1 MNKPVQLLRLLRPHH
16 FIKNLFVFIPW
27 LFARRFDAL
36 EELPSLL
43 LIFLLFSLTAGAIYI
58 FNDLCDL
65 EEDRRHPLK
74 KLRPLADGQISGKLA
89 AWFGV
94 LLLFVTMASGFLME
108 WRLGVVLV
116 TYALLNLLYSRWL
129 KRIAFLDI
137 LLVSSGFVLREVA
150 GAWPLEI
157 YISPWLITATYFLTL
172 LIVVTKREMALR
184 VAGLEQ
190 RSSDDNSD
198 RVYTISFLRD
208 LELVLTPMLLVV
220 YVLYTYLRIDSDW
233 FVVTIPVVL
242 YTVFRY
248 LYLTRSQN
256 SVDSP
261 VELLYR
267 DGPLLTGV
275 LLWLATVVVILGLG
289 V

>member
-1 MNKPVQLLRLLRPHH
+1 M
-16 FIKNLFVFIPW
+16 
-27 LFARRFDAL
+27 
-36 EELPSLL
+36 
-43 LIFLLFSLTAGAIYI
+43 
-58 FNDLCDL
+58 
-65 EEDRRHPLK
+65 
-74 KLRPLADGQISGKLA
+74 
-89 AWFGV
+89 
-94 LLLFVTMASGFLME
+94 
-108 WRLGVVLV
+108 
-116 TYALLNLLYSRWL
+116 
-129 KRIAFLDI
+129 
-137 LLVSSGFVLREVA
+137 
-150 GAWPLEI
+150 
-157 YISPWLITATYFLTL
+157 
-172 LIVVTKREMALR
+172 
-184 VAGLEQ
+184 
-190 RSSDDNSD
+190 
-198 RVYTISFLRD
+198 YTISFLRD